1 MGCWAS
7 RALAD
12 VLAEAIAVVGVLGE
26 QGDVPARAG
35 VLVEV
40 VEEDGRSGGI
50 RDDRIAW
57 GRLYADEVRSE
68 GPDIDAVVGRMAGT
82 DR

>member
-1 MGCWAS
+1 MGCWTS

-40 VEEDGRSGGI
+40 VEEDGRSSGQCGEAFERLRDGAGPGPVGG
-50 RDDRIAW
+50 
-57 GRLYADEVRSE
+57 
-68 GPDIDAVVGRMAGT
+68 
-82 DR
+82 

>member
-1 MGCWAS
+1 VFIEIHWTGTK
-7 RALAD
+7 AD
-12 VLAEAIAVVGVLGE
+12 GTPFEERGVI
-26 QGDVPARAG
+26 VM
-35 VLVEV
+35 
-40 VEEDGRSGGI
+40 GI